1 MQLRFPVTLKSP
13 SRPPLQKGEALLG
26 YALPLFHKEGR
37 GEIYVPRVL
46 RPCRGMQDCGEYSAT
61 KRLPILDVRALP
73 VNKDALVRGFFR

>member
-13 SRPPLQKGEALLG
+13 SRPPLQKGDALLG

-46 RPCRGMQDCGEYSAT
+46 RPCRGMQDCGEYSVT
-61 KRLPILDVRALP
+61 KRLRILDVCALP
-73 VNKDALVRGFFR
+73 VNKDRRPQGFFR